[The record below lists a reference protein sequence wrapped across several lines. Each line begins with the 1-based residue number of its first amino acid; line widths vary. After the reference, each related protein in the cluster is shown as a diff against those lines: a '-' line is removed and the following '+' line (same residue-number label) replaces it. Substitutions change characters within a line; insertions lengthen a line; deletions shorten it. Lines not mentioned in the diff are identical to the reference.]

1 MKNITSPFT
10 SSLKSIKSQF
20 ISKEKLIK
28 SSLNN
33 QKKNIDDKA
42 KNTERE
48 KFINYENKIEKV
60 LGFLG
65 KPIKSIGKKFGFL
78 GSLKKFILNLL
89 LGFIAINLLKYL
101 PQLLNTLNMLF
112 KVSNF
117 ILDMS
122 GKLLNGLINFVD
134 KGYQAA
140 DNAKKLL
147 GSIGGQKAIE
157 ALDSMNN
164 QANSLFNSIMIAGML
179 FSDFGGVGLGSG
191 VANQAVNVASDLVE
205 GEIINQTKKEALKK
219 VTTLAMK
226 PLAAV
231 GIVLGTGL
239 LLSAIGEGLFQIKK
253 LGNSLRGWI
262 DGKLTETSQDKNP
275 ITKFLKQKFF
285 GWMQMTLGPA
295 IFLLNGIGVMFDV
308 IGAPF
313 RYGIELIRAAFMKLN
328 DDKKGLDNQ
337 NKNLGKFDARVRD
350 GIREHFSILAPLF
363 GFIGMKGFSDKL
375 QTPGS
380 LGSAYGE
387 KAAKDMGYYRGG
399 IVKKFAGGG
408 YAKSGDEN
416 KKAKIPR
423 SVKEKNTSL
432 SPGSAVG
439 GTDIIEKIFPYEK
452 DVKKMNSYDYIKSSY
467 QNLSSAGS
475 LGPLMGLT
483 VKSIFGGN
491 IIDTDYDNA
500 SNSLSLFLMSGLAE
514 KNPSAYNKIDSTL
527 GTDNLKSIIN
537 VEVVKILDDIFS
549 QITNQLKKQLGLL
562 PIPLESGPSGGN
574 GDDCP
579 CPEGSDGE
587 FVATGN
593 IFERALLETISQVEG
608 TAGPDGYRTMFGMGK
623 FQAPPWKHPDSVVRS
638 GGLSSAAAG
647 KYQFMPDTWAM
658 CVKALDLSD
667 FSPANQDKAALWLVK
682 KRGVNPSKQVT
693 LSDMEK
699 LGKEWAGLT
708 PHYGQTDRTAKTSL
722 IIYNEK
728 LKKLGATSS
737 TPISPSSP
745 AGSVDPCICD
755 PDVPSGDP
763 GDVKA
768 AGATAGGNISGYPV
782 TSAFGMRYS
791 PITGKYQK
799 HGGVDISAPP
809 GKPIGLTVD
818 AIAGPPPQFEGG
830 YGNFIDII
838 IPSLG
843 NLYFRMAH
851 FINPPNYKPGQK
863 IPAGKIIANVGSTGA
878 STGPHVH
885 FEVNKALSGYGGDR
899 DPMPYGK
906 YLTIGRESGGA
917 TFSGGI
923 RQLHKGEYVID
934 KDSVDLFGGNSFFK
948 MINGVENKKQ
958 RSEKSSQLIQ
968 HLSKYTGRKIDQRP
982 EMIVS
987 SDPIII
993 QGPPTYITSKSYGGS
1008 SGGSSFNYE
1017 QDMLELRA

>member
-101 PQLLNTLNMLF
+101 PQLLNTLSMLF

-491 IIDTDYDNA
+491 IIDTDYDNT

-830 YGNFIDII
+830 YGNFMDIQ
-838 IPSLG
+838 IPSL

-851 FINPPNYKPGQK
+851 FIKPPNYKPGEK

-878 STGPHVH
+878 STGPHIH
-885 FEVNKALSGYGGDR
+885 FEVNKAISGYGGDR

-906 YLTIGRESGGA
+906 YLTIGRESGGS
-917 TFSGGI
+917 TLLGGI

-934 KDSVDLFGGNSFFK
+934 KDSVDLFGGDPFFK

-958 RSEKSSQLIQ
+958 RSEKSSQLMQ
-968 HLSKYTGRKIDQRP
+968 HLNQYTGRKIDQRP
-982 EMIVS
+982 EMIMENNQNTVIM
-987 SDPIII
+987 SDPNFIPLPFL
-993 QGPPTYITSKSYGGS
+993 QSYS
-1008 SGGSSFNYE
+1008 EQSPNWE
-1017 QDMLELRA
+1017 QDILSMRA

>member
-101 PQLLNTLNMLF
+101 PQLLNTLSMLF

-157 ALDSMNN
+157 SLDNMNN

-452 DVKKMNSYDYIKSSY
+452 DVRKMNSYDYIKSSY

-830 YGNFIDII
+830 YGNFMDIQ
-838 IPSLG
+838 IPSL

-851 FINPPNYKPGQK
+851 FIKPPNYKPGEK

-878 STGPHVH
+878 STGPHIH
-885 FEVNKALSGYGGDR
+885 FEVNKAISGYGGDR

-906 YLTIGRESGGA
+906 YLTIGRESGGS
-917 TFSGGI
+917 TLLGGI

-934 KDSVDLFGGNSFFK
+934 KDSVDLFGGDPFFK

-958 RSEKSSQLIQ
+958 RSEKSSQLMQ
-968 HLSKYTGRKIDQRP
+968 HLNQYTGRKIDQRP
-982 EMIVS
+982 EMIMENNQNTVIM
-987 SDPIII
+987 SDPNFIPLPFL
-993 QGPPTYITSKSYGGS
+993 QSYS
-1008 SGGSSFNYE
+1008 EQSPNWE
-1017 QDMLELRA
+1017 QDILSMRA

>member
-1 MKNITSPFT
+1 MKNISSPFAST
-10 SSLKSIKSQF
+10 LKSIKSQF

-28 SSLNN
+28 LSLNN
-33 QKKNIDDKA
+33 QKKNIDEKA

-65 KPIKSIGKKFGFL
+65 KPIKSIGKKLGFL

-122 GKLLNGLINFVD
+122 GKLLNGLVNFVD
-134 KGYQAA
+134 KGYQVA
-140 DNAKKLL
+140 DNAKILL
-147 GSIGGQKAIE
+147 GSIGGQKAID

-164 QANSLFNSIMIAGML
+164 QANSLFNSVMIAGML

-191 VANQAVNVASDLVE
+191 VANQAVNTASDLVE

-231 GIVLGTGL
+231 SIVLGTGL

-408 YAKSGDEN
+408 YTKSGDEN

-423 SVKEKNTSL
+423 SVIEKNTSL

-439 GTDIIEKIFPYEK
+439 GTNIIEKIFPYSNDAE
-452 DVKKMNSYDYIKSSY
+452 KMNSYDYIKSSY
-467 QNLSSAGS
+467 NNLSSAGS

-491 IIDTDYDNA
+491 IIDTDYENA
-500 SNSLSLFLMSGLAE
+500 SNSLSSFLMSGLAE

-549 QITNQLKKQLGLL
+549 QITNQLKKQLGLV
-562 PIPLESGPSGGN
+562 PPPGIVEESEA
-574 GDDCP
+574 DP
-579 CPEGSDGE
+579 C
-587 FVATGN
+587 
-593 IFERALLETISQVEG
+593 
-608 TAGPDGYRTMFGMGK
+608 
-623 FQAPPWKHPDSVVRS
+623 
-638 GGLSSAAAG
+638 AAAC
-647 KYQFMPDTWAM
+647 DTGSGSGVA
-658 CVKALDLSD
+658 VSGDGVDKAILDL
-667 FSPANQDKAALWLVK
+667 
-682 KRGVNPSKQVT
+682 
-693 LSDMEK
+693 
-699 LGKEWAGLT
+699 
-708 PHYGQTDRTAKTSL
+708 
-722 IIYNEK
+722 I
-728 LKKLGATSS
+728 SS
-737 TPISPSSP
+737 VE
-745 AGSVDPCICD
+745 AGSYDTMNT
-755 PDVPSGDP
+755 SR
-763 GDVKA
+763 
-768 AGATAGGNISGYPV
+768 GATAG
-782 TSAFGMRYS
+782 
-791 PITGKYQK
+791 
-799 HGGVDISAPP
+799 
-809 GKPIGLTVD
+809 KPTQMSVSWLV
-818 AIAGPPPQFEGG
+818 
-830 YGNFIDII
+830 
-838 IPSLG
+838 
-843 NLYFRMAH
+843 
-851 FINPPNYKPGQK
+851 
-863 IPAGKIIANVGSTGA
+863 ANANGA
-878 STGPHVH
+878 
-885 FEVNKALSGYGGDR
+885 
-899 DPMPYGK
+899 
-906 YLTIGRESGGA
+906 IGRYQQMPEFVLGRVIAAGG
-917 TFSGGI
+917 
-923 RQLHKGEYVID
+923 KGSD
-934 KDSVDLFGGNSFFK
+934 KFIKNSSWTCS
-948 MINGVENKKQ
+948 NT
-958 RSEKSSQLIQ
+958 R
-968 HLSKYTGRKIDQRP
+968 
-982 EMIVS
+982 
-987 SDPIII
+987 
-993 QGPPTYITSKSYGGS
+993 
-1008 SGGSSFNYE
+1008 
-1017 QDMLELRA
+1017 

>member
-1 MKNITSPFT
+1 MKNISSPFAST
-10 SSLKSIKSQF
+10 LKSIKSQF

-28 SSLNN
+28 LSLNN
-33 QKKNIDDKA
+33 QKKNIDEKA

-65 KPIKSIGKKFGFL
+65 KPIKSIGKKLGFL

-122 GKLLNGLINFVD
+122 GKLLNGLVNFVD
-134 KGYQAA
+134 KGYQVA
-140 DNAKKLL
+140 DNAKRLL
-147 GSIGGQKAIE
+147 GSIGGQKAID

-164 QANSLFNSIMIAGML
+164 QANSLFNSVMIAGML

-191 VANQAVNVASDLVE
+191 VANQAVNTASDLVE
-205 GEIINQTKKEALKK
+205 GQIINQTKKEALKK

-231 GIVLGTGL
+231 SIVLGTGL

-253 LGNSLRGWI
+253 LGNSLKGWI

-408 YAKSGDEN
+408 YTKSGDEN

-423 SVKEKNTSL
+423 SVIEKNTSL

-439 GTDIIEKIFPYEK
+439 GTNIIEKIFPYSNDAE
-452 DVKKMNSYDYIKSSY
+452 KMNSYDYIKSSY
-467 QNLSSAGS
+467 KNLSSAGS

-491 IIDTDYDNA
+491 IIDTDYENA
-500 SNSLSLFLMSGLAE
+500 SNSLSSFLMSGLAE

-593 IFERALLETISQVEG
+593 VYEKALLETISQVEG
-608 TAGPDGYRTMFGMGK
+608 TAGPDGYRTMFGSGK
-623 FQAPPWKHPDSVVRS
+623 FKAPPWKHPDSVVRS
-638 GGLSSAAAG
+638 GGYASAAAG
-647 KYQFMPDTWAM
+647 KYQFMPDTWAG
-658 CVKALDLSD
+658 CVKALGLSD
-667 FSPANQDKAALWLVK
+667 FSPANQDKAALWLAK
-682 KRGVNPSKQVT
+682 GRGVNPSKQIT

-708 PHYGQTDRTAKTSL
+708 PHYGQTNRTAKTSL
-722 IIYNEK
+722 IIYNKK
-728 LKKLGATSS
+728 LNELGATSS
-737 TPISPSSP
+737 KPISPSSP

-755 PDVPSGDP
+755 PETPSGNP
-763 GDVKA
+763 GNVKS

-782 TSAFGMRYS
+782 TSGFGMRDH
-791 PITGKYQK
+791 PTTGGYRK
-799 HGGVDISAPP
+799 HGGVDIGAPS

-830 YGNFIDII
+830 YGNFMDIQ
-838 IPSLG
+838 IPSL

-851 FINPPNYKPGQK
+851 FIKPPNYKPGEK

-878 STGPHVH
+878 STGPHIH
-885 FEVNKALSGYGGDR
+885 FEVNKAISGYGGDR

-906 YLTIGRESGGA
+906 YLTIGRESGGP
-917 TFSGGI
+917 TLSGGI

-934 KDSVDLFGGNSFFK
+934 KNSVDLFGGNTFFN
-948 MINGVENKKQ
+948 MINGVENKRK
-958 RSEKSSQLIQ
+958 RSEKSSQLMQ
-968 HLSKYTGRKIDQRP
+968 HLNQYTGRKIDQRP
-982 EMIVS
+982 EVIVEDNQNTVIMS
-987 SDPIII
+987 APNFI
-993 QGPPTYITSKSYGGS
+993 QLPFLRSYS
-1008 SGGSSFNYE
+1008 EQSPNWE
-1017 QDMLELRA
+1017 QDILSMRA

>member
-830 YGNFIDII
+830 YGNFMDIQ
-838 IPSLG
+838 IPSL

-851 FINPPNYKPGQK
+851 FIKPPNYKPGEK

-878 STGPHVH
+878 STGPHIH
-885 FEVNKALSGYGGDR
+885 FEVNKAISGYGGDR

-906 YLTIGRESGGA
+906 YLTIGRESGGS
-917 TFSGGI
+917 TLLGGI

-934 KDSVDLFGGNSFFK
+934 KDSVDLFGGDPFFK

-958 RSEKSSQLIQ
+958 RSEKSSQLMQ
-968 HLSKYTGRKIDQRP
+968 HLNQYTGRKIDQRP
-982 EMIVS
+982 EMIMENNQNTVIM
-987 SDPIII
+987 SDPNFIPLPFL
-993 QGPPTYITSKSYGGS
+993 QSYS
-1008 SGGSSFNYE
+1008 EQSPNWE
-1017 QDMLELRA
+1017 QDILSMRA